1 MIVKRVVSEP
11 VPAVVG
17 IAIIGRPG
25 ESCMYGAL

>member
-17 IAIIGRPG
+17 TQMIGSPG
-25 ESCMYGAL
+25 ASCMCGAL